1 MAARQASLRVRHAV
15 GDAWAG
21 AAALTRPGHRS
32 RRLSILNMRVIL
44 LPGRADP
51 ALGVIG
57 VHGSRMRRG
66 AAARIRQSCP
76 IAGSSEGTV
85 WVRITQLEPW

>member
-1 MAARQASLRVRHAV
+1 
-15 GDAWAG
+15 
-21 AAALTRPGHRS
+21 
-32 RRLSILNMRVIL
+32 MRVIL
-44 LPGRADP
+44 LPGRAGP

-76 IAGSSEGTV
+76 IAGSSAGTV
-85 WVRITQLEPW
+85 WVGITQLEPW